1 MVSDRVRVKKKK
13 KKSKSFATD
22 SNLGTLAKRGQA
34 LWGQSLAGRRTGV
47 PIQKLRLWAGW
58 ACSGLAPEVFA
69 NVLGVVGGWGKDR
82 VLVVMV
88 TGEVGEKTGT

>member
-1 MVSDRVRVKKKK
+1 M
-13 KKSKSFATD
+13 
-22 SNLGTLAKRGQA
+22 
-34 LWGQSLAGRRTGV
+34 AGRRTGV

-58 ACSGLAPEVFA
+58 ACSGPAPEVFA

-88 TGEVGEKTGT
+88 TGGGGRKLAYSG